1 RSCTGS
7 TAVATS
13 PRARGTICRGTP
25 APVPSGSATDRST
38 SARTT
43 CSAPCSTRSFCTRA
57 GANGCRDDSG
67 RSSRPGDHRAEGM
80 ARARPGHLR
89 GARRAAALR
98 VVEADV
104 LVAMDRAANLA
115 GIRGDKGLEAS
126 WRTTADEIQA
136 DILKNGVNDKG
147 VLKQHYA
154 TDDWL
159 DASVLLTERPG
170 LGHQH
175 DRGRITL

>member
-1 RSCTGS
+1 
-7 TAVATS
+7 
-13 PRARGTICRGTP
+13 
-25 APVPSGSATDRST
+25 
-38 SARTT
+38 
-43 CSAPCSTRSFCTRA
+43 
-57 GANGCRDDSG
+57 
-67 RSSRPGDHRAEGM
+67 
-80 ARARPGHLR
+80 
-89 GARRAAALR
+89 
-98 VVEADV
+98 
-104 LVAMDRAANLA
+104 MDRAANLA
-115 GIRGDKGLEAS
+115 GIRDDKGLEAS

-175 DRGRITL
+175 DRGRITLTDEVAVGCRLRGVAAIAMRSPSPRRS